1 MKLIFVAQLLV
12 FKQSTKLEEQR
23 KIALDEHLNFIV
35 DQTEKMSTLVAESLM
50 KSANNSSASMLQNQ
64 SILMPQSN
72 VFILSDLFGSELMT
86 YVFYC

>member
-1 MKLIFVAQLLV
+1 MV

-50 KSANNSSASMLQNQ
+50 KSANNSLVHSSMNSDGKECL
-64 SILMPQSN
+64 L
-72 VFILSDLFGSELMT
+72 FIF
-86 YVFYC
+86 FQ